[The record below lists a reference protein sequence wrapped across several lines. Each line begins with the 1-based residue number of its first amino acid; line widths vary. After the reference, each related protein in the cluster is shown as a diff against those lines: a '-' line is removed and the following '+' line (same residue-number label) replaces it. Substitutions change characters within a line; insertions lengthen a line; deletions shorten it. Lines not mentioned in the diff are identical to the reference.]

1 MKDHVLIVDDNR
13 DLADVMA
20 DAIQAFGYSA
30 KAVYNGEDALREN
43 ATFLPDMVLVDLDMP
58 GLNGYETIERMRQ
71 KRPATEIIMV
81 AVTGLTSD
89 EHQRRAYE
97 AGFDLFVAKPIGAE
111 KLRELVALLDPAIA
125 AEATAGPW
133 EGGPITFPKP
143 LEQLYRITRE

>member
-1 MKDHVLIVDDNR
+1 MDALSLRCHWKLMKDHVLIVDDNR

-43 ATFLPDMVLVDLDMP
+43 ARFLPDMVLVDLDMP
-58 GLNGYETIERMRQ
+58 GLDGYETIERMRQ
-71 KRPATEIIMV
+71 KRPAAEIIMV

-111 KLRELVALLDPAIA
+111 K
-125 AEATAGPW
+125 
-133 EGGPITFPKP
+133 
-143 LEQLYRITRE
+143 ITRASGIT

>member
-20 DAIQAFGYSA
+20 DAIRGFGYSA

-43 ATFLPDMVLVDLDMP
+43 ATFLPDMVLVDIDMP

-71 KRPATEIIMV
+71 KRPAAEIIMV

-89 EHQRRAYE
+89 EYQLRAYE

-111 KLRELVALLDPAIA
+111 KLLDLMSLLDPAMA
-125 AEATAGPW
+125 SESPTP
-133 EGGPITFPKP
+133 GG
-143 LEQLYRITRE
+143 